1 MNKFIQFHMLL
12 IALVL
17 NGTAYAQSYLPSCQD
32 AYNSQWSDCFGSL
45 TTSNGDKYA
54 GEFKNGRYNGQ
65 GTYTFADGRVG
76 LGEWVGNKP
85 SGRFIQY
92 FSDKSIESSGIFED
106 GNLVKSQYIDPNNF
120 TRIILV
126 EQDNREQVQRDA
138 LTAQR
143 RREQAQRDAIAEQ
156 IRRDKERSDAV
167 VEKDRREKRLKVL
180 CPLYWLA
187 RQTCAGASYY
197 ESCMSIRSSSRYSR
211 RDDLECQAR

>member
-1 MNKFIQFHMLL
+1 MNKFIQFYILL

-17 NGTAYAQSYLPSCQD
+17 NGTSYAHSNLPPCQD

-45 TTSNGDKYA
+45 TTSNGDKYD
-54 GEFKNGRYNGQ
+54 GEFKDGLYNGR

-76 LGEWVGNKP
+76 LGEWVGGKP

-92 FSDKSIESSGIFED
+92 FSDKSIASSGLFED
-106 GNLVKSQYIDPNNF
+106 GHSVKSQYVDPNSF
-120 TRIILV
+120 TTIILV
-126 EQDNREQVQRDA
+126 EQNNREQMQRDA

-143 RREQAQRDAIAEQ
+143 RREQAQRDAISEQ
-156 IRRDKERSDAV
+156 IRRDQEQRDAV
-167 VEKDRREKRLKVL
+167 AEKDRRAKRLKVL